1 MDEETRSRIQ
11 KVRAKVVTEKSK
23 TLELQSQV
31 TDYDLKKTLSN
42 VLMWLGDVE
51 TILDSERL
59 TLAAE
64 HYLDLALSQRKTV
77 EDRVVEH
84 GPDLESLEMK

>member
-51 TILDSERL
+51 TILTNSCSG
-59 TLAAE
+59 
-64 HYLDLALSQRKTV
+64 ALFRSGFIAT
-77 EDRVVEH
+77 ENC
-84 GPDLESLEMK
+84 